1 MRLSYRWLK
10 EFIDVGW
17 SAHEIA
23 DKLTMAGLEVDS
35 VEKIETF
42 GSIVGE
48 ILDVKRLNNLA
59 VCKTDV
65 GDRVIDIIT
74 ADLSVKKGEKL
85 PVVLAGSDFKGKTL
99 EKKRFG
105 EYISEGMF
113 LSLEELE
120 LEESSSELFRLDSS
134 FKNGTPLETI
144 DEFDDFIIEL
154 ELTPNRADAL
164 SVLGIARDVKA
175 LSGRSITLPE
185 MKFSTLDK
193 KISDTIDV
201 DILDYENCPRYTLAV
216 SEVEVKPA
224 PFFIRMRLIK
234 SGIRAINN
242 IVDITNYV
250 MMALGQPMH
259 AFDLKKLN
267 GNIIVRKAKSGE
279 KITALDG
286 KEYILDDNML
296 VIADE
301 RYPVAIAGVMGGEF
315 SSVDENTKTIA
326 LESAFFNPVSVR
338 LTARKLKLHT
348 ESSHRFER
356 GVDPNLCLEASKYAL
371 TLIEKYADGKIYSGF
386 IDRKKQEF
394 KRKSLSVSFGGINR
408 LLGSDYTSDEIVEVL
423 TNLNMDVE
431 KEGSDRVKIY
441 VPTYRFDIEN
451 EADIAE
457 EVARIKGYD
466 TIEPTY
472 PTVEAR
478 FKVKDETEKLSDEIA
493 RTLADLGLFETK
505 NYSFVDDR
513 KLRLFDKNVE
523 HFVYLK
529 NPLVDTQNVMRTNLA
544 VSLMEALL
552 FNLSKG
558 ARSVPI
564 FEIGRVFLKD
574 GDFAKEFV
582 KVGILLYGMR
592 SFTWHEKGVY
602 FDFYDL
608 KGFTRAIGGVVGI
621 EPDYTISEEAF
632 LHPTRSA
639 DILMNGDKVGYLG
652 ELHPDLYKEYDI
664 KFDKKNRMLIG
675 EVNLTVASSIKKID
689 ILYEKLPTLPT
700 VWRDLAIVVRR
711 SVKWSDI
718 EAEIKGV
725 DYVYKVALFDVY
737 DKLDDKDKVSLAFR
751 VVLKRDDK
759 TFTEEEIER
768 VIGEI
773 YGRLK
778 AKFNAKLRGE

>member
-48 ILDVKRLNNLA
+48 IVDVKRLNNLA
-59 VCKTDV
+59 ACKTDV

-185 MKFSTLDK
+185 IKFSTLDK

-286 KEYILDDNML
+286 KEYILDDSML

-301 RYPVAIAGVMGGEF
+301 RCPVAIAGVMGGEF

-356 GVDPNLCLEASKYAL
+356 GVDPNLCLEASKFAL

-408 LLGSDYTSDEIVEVL
+408 LLGSDYTSGEIVEVL
-423 TNLNMDVE
+423 TNLNMDIE

-513 KLRLFDKNVE
+513 KLKLFDKNVE

-558 ARSVPI
+558 ARSIPI
-564 FEIGRVFLKD
+564 FEIGRVFFKD

-592 SFTWHEKGVY
+592 SFNWHEKGEY

-608 KGFTRAIGGVVGI
+608 KGFTRAIGGMVGI
-621 EPDYTISEEAF
+621 EPDYTISEEEF

-664 KFDKKNRMLIG
+664 KFDKKNRVLIG
-675 EVNLTVASSIKKID
+675 EVNLTIASSIKKID

-711 SVKWSDI
+711 SVKWADI
-718 EAEIKGV
+718 ETEIKRV

>member
-10 EFIDVGW
+10 EFIDVDW

-48 ILDVKRLNNLA
+48 IVDVKRLNNLA
-59 VCKTDV
+59 ACKTDV

-134 FKNGTPLETI
+134 FKNGIPLETI

-185 MKFSTLDK
+185 IKFSTLDK

-286 KEYILDDNML
+286 KEYILDDSML

-301 RYPVAIAGVMGGEF
+301 RYPIAIAGVMGGEF

-356 GVDPNLCLEASKYAL
+356 GVDPNLCLEASKFAL

-513 KLRLFDKNVE
+513 KLKLFDKNVE

-564 FEIGRVFLKD
+564 FEIGRVFFKD

-592 SFTWHEKGVY
+592 SFNWHEKGEY

-664 KFDKKNRMLIG
+664 KFDKKNRVLIG
-675 EVNLTVASSIKKID
+675 EVNLTIASSIKKID

-711 SVKWSDI
+711 SVKWADI
-718 EAEIKGV
+718 ETEIKRV

>member
-10 EFIDVGW
+10 EFIDVDW

-48 ILDVKRLNNLA
+48 IVDVKRLNNLA

-185 MKFSTLDK
+185 IKFSTLDK

-286 KEYILDDNML
+286 KEYILDDSML

-301 RYPVAIAGVMGGEF
+301 RSPVAIAGVMGGEF

-356 GVDPNLCLEASKYAL
+356 GVDPNLCLEASKFAL

-408 LLGSDYTSDEIVEVL
+408 LLGSDYTSGEIVEVL
-423 TNLNMDVE
+423 TNLNMDIE

-564 FEIGRVFLKD
+564 FEIGRVFFKD

-592 SFTWHEKGVY
+592 SFNWHEKGVY

-621 EPDYTISEEAF
+621 EPDYTISEEEF

-664 KFDKKNRMLIG
+664 KFDKKNRVLIG
-675 EVNLTVASSIKKID
+675 EVNLTIASSIKKID

-711 SVKWSDI
+711 SVKWADI
-718 EAEIKGV
+718 EAEIKRV

>member
-185 MKFSTLDK
+185 IKFSTLDK

-286 KEYILDDNML
+286 KEYILDDSML

-301 RYPVAIAGVMGGEF
+301 RYPIAIAGVMGGEF

-513 KLRLFDKNVE
+513 KLKLFDKNVE

-564 FEIGRVFLKD
+564 FEIGRVFFKD

-592 SFTWHEKGVY
+592 SFNWHEKGEY

-621 EPDYTISEEAF
+621 EPDYTISEEEF

-664 KFDKKNRMLIG
+664 KFDKKNRVLIG
-675 EVNLTVASSIKKID
+675 EVNLTIASSIKKID

-711 SVKWSDI
+711 SVKWADI
-718 EAEIKGV
+718 ETEIKRV

>member
-286 KEYILDDNML
+286 KEYILDDSML

-301 RYPVAIAGVMGGEF
+301 RCPVAIAGVMGGEF

>member
-48 ILDVKRLNNLA
+48 IVDVKRLNNLA
-59 VCKTDV
+59 ACKTDV

-185 MKFSTLDK
+185 IKFSTLDK

-286 KEYILDDNML
+286 KEYILDASML

-301 RYPVAIAGVMGGEF
+301 RCPVAIAGVMGGEF

-356 GVDPNLCLEASKYAL
+356 GVDPNLCLEASKFAL

-408 LLGSDYTSDEIVEVL
+408 LLGSDYTSGEIVEVL
-423 TNLNMDVE
+423 TNLNMDIE

-513 KLRLFDKNVE
+513 KLKLFDKNVE

-558 ARSVPI
+558 ARSIPI
-564 FEIGRVFLKD
+564 FEIGRVFFKD

-592 SFTWHEKGVY
+592 SFNWHEKGEY

-608 KGFTRAIGGVVGI
+608 KGFTRAIGGMVGI
-621 EPDYTISEEAF
+621 EPDYTISEEEF

-664 KFDKKNRMLIG
+664 KFDKKNRVLIG
-675 EVNLTVASSIKKID
+675 EVNLTIASSIKKID

-711 SVKWSDI
+711 SVKWADI
-718 EAEIKGV
+718 ETEIKRV

>member
-48 ILDVKRLNNLA
+48 IVDVKRLNNLA

-134 FKNGTPLETI
+134 FKNGIPLETI

-185 MKFSTLDK
+185 IKFSTLDK

-286 KEYILDDNML
+286 KEYILDDSML

-301 RYPVAIAGVMGGEF
+301 RCPVAIAGVMGGEF

-356 GVDPNLCLEASKYAL
+356 GVDPNLCLEASKFAL

-513 KLRLFDKNVE
+513 KLKLFDKNVE

-564 FEIGRVFLKD
+564 FEIGRVFFKD

-592 SFTWHEKGVY
+592 SFNWHEKGEY

-621 EPDYTISEEAF
+621 EPDYTISEEEF

-664 KFDKKNRMLIG
+664 KFDKKNRVLIG
-675 EVNLTVASSIKKID
+675 EVNLTIASSIKKID

-711 SVKWSDI
+711 SVKWADI
-718 EAEIKGV
+718 EAEIKRV

>member
-48 ILDVKRLNNLA
+48 IVDVKRLNNLA

-185 MKFSTLDK
+185 IKFSTLDK

-286 KEYILDDNML
+286 KEYILDDSML

-564 FEIGRVFLKD
+564 FEIGRVFFKD

-592 SFTWHEKGVY
+592 SFNWHEKGEY

-664 KFDKKNRMLIG
+664 KFDKKNRVLIG
-675 EVNLTVASSIKKID
+675 EVNLTIASSIKKID

-711 SVKWSDI
+711 SVKWADI
-718 EAEIKGV
+718 EAEIKRV

>member
-10 EFIDVGW
+10 EFIDVDW

-48 ILDVKRLNNLA
+48 IVDVKRLNNLA

-185 MKFSTLDK
+185 IKFSTLDK

-286 KEYILDDNML
+286 KEYILDDSML

-301 RYPVAIAGVMGGEF
+301 RCPVAIAGVMGGEF

-356 GVDPNLCLEASKYAL
+356 GVDPNLCLEASKFAL

-408 LLGSDYTSDEIVEVL
+408 LLGSDYTSGEIVEVL
-423 TNLNMDVE
+423 TNLNMDIE

-564 FEIGRVFLKD
+564 FEIGRVFFKD

-592 SFTWHEKGVY
+592 SFNWHEKGVY

-664 KFDKKNRMLIG
+664 KFDKKNRVLIG
-675 EVNLTVASSIKKID
+675 EVNLTIASSIKKID

-711 SVKWSDI
+711 SVKWADI
-718 EAEIKGV
+718 EAEIKRV